1 MQYQTRPDTTRA
13 QSMSVLNLTS
23 YSLTYYIN
31 AEGFQTL
38 MSRHDSHVRVLP
50 LRIDGTV
57 DELF

>member
-1 MQYQTRPDTTRA
+1 MQYQTRPDTTRT
-13 QSMSVLNLTS
+13 QCMSVLNLTS
-23 YSLTYYIN
+23 YSLTYSN
-31 AEGFQTL
+31 AEGFQTM